1 MKLTEVMD
9 GVNVQDWQGGR
20 QTEVSALAYESNRVE
35 PGSLFCTW
43 KGKVKDGHT
52 FVPDAVK
59 RGAVAV
65 VAERQLGDL
74 KIPGIRVENGRRAL
88 GRMAANFYGNPS
100 RQVRVVGVTGT
111 NGKTSTAM
119 LLQSL
124 LEVGGL
130 RSGLLG
136 TVVNDTG
143 KGRVGAKHT
152 TPEALDL
159 QQYLAEMREN
169 GCRAAAMEVSS
180 HALDQGRTEGVEFA
194 GAIFTNL
201 GRDHL
206 DYHQTLEAYEEAKAQ
221 LFRGLGAGA
230 FAVINAE
237 DPVGIRMIN
246 RCAPGVRIIR
256 YGVDRGE
263 VCTRDLKMGTG
274 GSSFVLRTSEGEVA
288 ATLPWLGRFNVA
300 NALAAAA
307 GALAAGVP
315 LEKVAAGL
323 GRAPAVPGRM
333 ERVAGPQE
341 ITVLIDYAHTE
352 DAVRAALETLRP
364 LTKGKLWI
372 VLGAGGDRDKG
383 KRPNMAA
390 AAASLADEVIL
401 TSDNPRSEDPEVILR
416 EMRSGVSSGSS
427 VQVIESRSEAIR
439 AVVLG
444 AAKGDVVLIA
454 GKGHEEFQEV
464 RGAKLPFSDRR
475 EAERAWAERGGE

>member
-20 QTEVSALAYESNRVE
+20 QAEVSALAYESNRVE

-237 DPVGIRMIN
+237 DPVGIRMVN
-246 RCAPGVRIIR
+246 RCAPGVRMIR

-263 VCTRDLKMGTG
+263 VHTRDLKMGTG
-274 GSSFVLRTSEGEVA
+274 GSSFVLCASEGEVA

-364 LTKGKLWI
+364 LTRGKLWI
-372 VLGAGGDRDKG
+372 VLGAGGDRDQG
-383 KRPNMAA
+383 KRPKMAA

-401 TSDNPRSEDPEVILR
+401 TSDNPRSEDPAVILR
-416 EMRSGVSSGSS
+416 EMRSGVSSGSR

-454 GKGHEEFQEV
+454 GKGHEEFQEI

>member
-1 MKLTEVMD
+1 VKLTEVMD

-159 QQYLAEMREN
+159 QQHLAEMREN

-237 DPVGIRMIN
+237 DPVGIRMVN

-364 LTKGKLWI
+364 LTRGKLWI
-372 VLGAGGDRDKG
+372 VLGAGGDRDQG
-383 KRPNMAA
+383 KRPKMAA

-401 TSDNPRSEDPEVILR
+401 TSDNPRSEDPAVILR
-416 EMRSGVSSGSS
+416 EMRSGVSSGSR
-427 VQVIESRSEAIR
+427 VQVIENRSEAIR

-454 GKGHEEFQEV
+454 GKGHEEFQEI

>member
-1 MKLTEVMD
+1 VKLTEVMD

-416 EMRSGVSSGSS
+416 EMRSGGSSGSS

>member
-1 MKLTEVMD
+1 MKLTEVME
-9 GVNVQDWQGGR
+9 GVNVQDWQGSR

-35 PGSLFCTW
+35 PGSVFCTW
-43 KGKVKDGHT
+43 KGQVKDGHA

-65 VAERQLGDL
+65 VAEKRIADL
-74 KIPGIRVENGRRAL
+74 KVPGIRVENGRRAL

-124 LEVGGL
+124 LEMGGL

-143 KGRVGAKHT
+143 KGQVAAKHT
-152 TPEALDL
+152 TPEGLDL
-159 QQYLAEMREN
+159 QHFLAEMREN
-169 GCRAAAMEVSS
+169 GCRAAAIEVSS

-206 DYHQTLEAYEEAKAQ
+206 DYHQTLEAYEGSKAQ
-221 LFRGLGAGA
+221 LFRGLGSKA

-237 DPVGIRMIN
+237 DPAGIRIASQ
-246 RCAPGVRIIR
+246 CAPGVRIMR
-256 YGVDRGE
+256 YGVERGD
-263 VCTRDLKMGTG
+263 VCARDLKMGTG
-274 GSSFVLRTSEGEVA
+274 GSSFVLCAPEGEVA

-300 NALAAAA
+300 NAMAAAA
-307 GALAAGVP
+307 GALASGVP
-315 LEKVAAGL
+315 LEKVAAGM

-341 ITVLIDYAHTE
+341 ITVLVDYAHTE
-352 DAVRAALETLRP
+352 DAVRAAMETLRP
-364 LTKGKLWI
+364 LTRAKLWV

-383 KRPNMAA
+383 KRPKMAA
-390 AAASLADEVIL
+390 AAESLADELIL
-401 TSDNPRSEDPEVILR
+401 TSDNPRNEDPKVILQ
-416 EMRSGVSSGSS
+416 EMKSGLSAGSR
-427 VQVIESRSEAIR
+427 VLVIENRSEAIR
-439 AVVLG
+439 TAVLG
-444 AAKGDVVLIA
+444 AGSGDVVLIA
-454 GKGHEEFQEV
+454 GKGHEEFQEI

-475 EAERAWAERGGE
+475 EAERAWAERGGR

>member
-124 LEVGGL
+124 LEMGGL

-169 GCRAAAMEVSS
+169 GCRAAAIEVSS

-206 DYHQTLEAYEEAKAQ
+206 DYHQTLEAYEAAKTL

-237 DPVGIRMIN
+237 DPVGIRMAS
-246 RCAPGVRIIR
+246 RCAPGVRMIR
-256 YGVDRGE
+256 YGVEQGE
-263 VCTRDLKMGTG
+263 VHTRDLKMGTG
-274 GSSFVLRTSEGEVA
+274 GSSFVLCASEGEVA

-323 GRAPAVPGRM
+323 GRAPAVSGRM

-364 LTKGKLWI
+364 LTRGKLWI
-372 VLGAGGDRDKG
+372 VLGAGGDRDQG
-383 KRPNMAA
+383 KRPKMAA

-401 TSDNPRSEDPEVILR
+401 TSDNPRSEDPAVILR
-416 EMRSGVSSGSS
+416 EMRAGVSSGSR
-427 VQVIESRSEAIR
+427 VQVIENRSEAIR

-454 GKGHEEFQEV
+454 GKGHEEFQEI

>member
-1 MKLTEVMD
+1 VKLTEVMD

-20 QTEVSALAYESNRVE
+20 QAEVSALAYESNRVE

-237 DPVGIRMIN
+237 DPVGIRMVN

-364 LTKGKLWI
+364 LTRGKLWI
-372 VLGAGGDRDKG
+372 VLGAGGDRDQG
-383 KRPNMAA
+383 KRPKMAA

-401 TSDNPRSEDPEVILR
+401 TSDNPRSEDPAVILR
-416 EMRSGVSSGSS
+416 EMRSGVSSGSR
-427 VQVIESRSEAIR
+427 VQVIENRSEAIR

-454 GKGHEEFQEV
+454 GKGHEEFQEI

>member
-111 NGKTSTAM
+111 NGKTSTAI

-159 QQYLAEMREN
+159 QQHLAEMREN

-206 DYHQTLEAYEEAKAQ
+206 DYHQTLEAYEKAKAR

-237 DPVGIRMIN
+237 DPVGIRMVN

-364 LTKGKLWI
+364 LTRGKLWI
-372 VLGAGGDRDKG
+372 VLGAGGDRDQG
-383 KRPNMAA
+383 KRPKMAA

-401 TSDNPRSEDPEVILR
+401 TSDNPRSEDPAVILR
-416 EMRSGVSSGSS
+416 EMRSGVSSGSR
-427 VQVIESRSEAIR
+427 VQVIENRSEAIR

-454 GKGHEEFQEV
+454 GKGHEEFQEI

>member
-1 MKLTEVMD
+1 MKLADVMN
-9 GVNVQDWQGGR
+9 GVKVQDWQGER
-20 QTEVSALAYESNRVE
+20 QGEVAALAYESHRVK

-43 KGKVKDGHT
+43 KGQVKDGHT

-65 VAERQLGDL
+65 VAERKLEDL
-74 KIPGIRVENGRRAL
+74 KVPGIRVENSRRAL

-100 RQVRVVGVTGT
+100 RQVRVVGITGT

-124 LEVGGL
+124 LEAGGV

-143 KGRVGAKHT
+143 MGRVSAKHT

-169 GCRAAAMEVSS
+169 GCRAAAIEVSS

-206 DYHQTLEAYEEAKAQ
+206 DYHKTLEAYEASKGQ
-221 LFRGLGAGA
+221 LFRGLGSGA
-230 FAVINAE
+230 FAVVNVE
-237 DPVGIRMIN
+237 DPAGIRMASL
-246 RCAPGVRIIR
+246 CGSGVRIVR
-256 YGVDRGE
+256 YGVERGE
-263 VCTRDLKMGTG
+263 VYARHMKMGIG
-274 GSSFVLRTSEGEVA
+274 GSSFVLCAPEGEVA
-288 ATLPWLGRFNVA
+288 VTLPWLGRFNVA

-307 GALAAGVP
+307 GALASGVS
-315 LEKVAAGL
+315 LENVGAGL

-333 ERVAGPQE
+333 ERVAGTQE

-352 DAVRAALETLRP
+352 EAVRAALETLRP
-364 LTKGKLWI
+364 LTQGKLWI

-383 KRPNMAA
+383 KRPKMAA
-390 AAASLADEVIL
+390 AAEAGADEVIL
-401 TSDNPRSEDPEVILR
+401 TSDNPRNEDPESILR
-416 EMRSGVSSGSS
+416 EMKSGVSAQSR
-427 VQVIESRSEAIR
+427 VKLIENRAEAIR
-439 AVVLG
+439 AAVMG
-444 AAKGDVVLIA
+444 ADQGDVVLIA
-454 GKGHEEFQEV
+454 GKGHEEFQEIQGTKV
-464 RGAKLPFSDRR
+464 PFSDRR
-475 EAERAWAERGGE
+475 EAERAWTGRGRR